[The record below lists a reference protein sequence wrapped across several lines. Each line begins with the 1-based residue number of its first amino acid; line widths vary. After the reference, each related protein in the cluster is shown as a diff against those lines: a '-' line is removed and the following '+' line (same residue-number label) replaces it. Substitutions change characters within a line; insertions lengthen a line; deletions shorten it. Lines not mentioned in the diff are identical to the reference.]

1 LGQVDKAGA
10 AGRVS
15 VYLVTGNCSVSSTP
29 KLDSHD
35 RAILRQLQ
43 RQGRMT
49 KVALAEAVNL
59 SPTPAHDRMKKLERA
74 GLITGY
80 RAQVDL
86 RRIAPMTEVLVQV
99 TLSNH
104 RAEDFRRF
112 EAALEDRP
120 EVCTCW
126 ALGGGV
132 DYILRLVVADVDAYQ
147 RLMDALLD
155 GDLGIDRYFGY
166 IVTKP
171 VIDRPARI
179 PD

>member
-1 LGQVDKAGA
+1 M
-10 AGRVS
+10 
-15 VYLVTGNCSVSSTP
+15 SSSP
-29 KLDSHD
+29 KLDGYD

-43 RQGRMT
+43 REGRMT

-59 SPTPAHDRMKKLERA
+59 SPTPAHDRMKKLEKA
-74 GLITGY
+74 GLIIGY
-80 RAQVDL
+80 RADVDL

-120 EVCTCW
+120 EICTCW

-132 DYILRLVVADVDAYQ
+132 DYMLRLVVADVDAYQ

-155 GDLGIDRYFGY
+155 DGVGIDRYFGY

>member
-1 LGQVDKAGA
+1 MGA
-10 AGRVS
+10 SVGRVARYPS
-15 VYLVTGNCSVSSTP
+15 KTEPGVLSLSSNP
-29 KLDSHD
+29 KLDRYD

-59 SPTPAHDRMKKLERA
+59 SPTPAHDRMKKLEKA

-80 RAQVDL
+80 RAEVDL
-86 RRIAPMTEVLVQV
+86 RRIAPMTEVLVEI

-112 EAALEDRP
+112 EKEMESRP

-132 DYILRLVVADVDAYQ
+132 DYMLRLVVEDVDAYQ
-147 RLMDALLD
+147 RLMDALLE
-155 GDLGIDRYFGY
+155 GDVGIDRYFGY

>member
-1 LGQVDKAGA
+1 L
-10 AGRVS
+10 
-15 VYLVTGNCSVSSTP
+15 SSSP
-29 KLDSHD
+29 KLDGYD

-43 RQGRMT
+43 REGRMT

-59 SPTPAHDRMKKLERA
+59 SPTPAHDRMKKLEKA
-74 GLITGY
+74 GLIIGY
-80 RAQVDL
+80 RADVDL

-120 EVCTCW
+120 EICTCW

-132 DYILRLVVADVDAYQ
+132 DYMLRLVVADVDAYQ

-155 GDLGIDRYFGY
+155 DGVGIDRYFGY

>member
-1 LGQVDKAGA
+1 L
-10 AGRVS
+10 
-15 VYLVTGNCSVSSTP
+15 SSSP
-29 KLDSHD
+29 KLDGYD

-43 RQGRMT
+43 REGRMT

-59 SPTPAHDRMKKLERA
+59 SPTPTHDRMKKLEKA
-74 GLITGY
+74 GLIIGY
-80 RAQVDL
+80 RADVDL

-120 EVCTCW
+120 EICTCW

-132 DYILRLVVADVDAYQ
+132 DYMLRLVVADVDAYQ

-155 GDLGIDRYFGY
+155 DGVGIDRYFGY